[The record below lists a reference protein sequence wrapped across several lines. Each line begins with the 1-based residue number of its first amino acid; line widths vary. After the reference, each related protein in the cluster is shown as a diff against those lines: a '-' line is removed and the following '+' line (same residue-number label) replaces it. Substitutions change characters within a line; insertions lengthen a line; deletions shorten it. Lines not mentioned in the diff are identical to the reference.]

1 MFSSVIKTKTL
12 QLLFLCLFLLT
23 VTAVTTGYENGAAPK
38 PFVGILNITQY
49 RVQLRC
55 EVRGATPK
63 PEVEWRD
70 SDGNILPAEEQV
82 SHRDGRYD
90 ITLLTTVTKT
100 NTNLFHCVATQEEI
114 GHVTEEE
121 IHVPDQLFESCDGV
135 GVMISVFASGFCV
148 TVFASLLLFSACIKC
163 C

>member
-1 MFSSVIKTKTL
+1 MKTL
-12 QLLFLCLFLLT
+12 H
-23 VTAVTTGYENGAAPK
+23 AVFTGAAPK
-38 PFVGILNITQY
+38 LFVGILNITEY

-55 EVRGATPK
+55 EVRGASPK
-63 PEVEWRD
+63 PRVEWRD
-70 SDGNILPAEEQV
+70 SDGNILPAEQPQV

-90 ITLLTTVTKT
+90 ITLLTTVTRT
-100 NTNLFHCVATQEEI
+100 NTNIFHCVATQEEI

-135 GVMISVFASGFCV
+135 GVIVSVFASGFSV